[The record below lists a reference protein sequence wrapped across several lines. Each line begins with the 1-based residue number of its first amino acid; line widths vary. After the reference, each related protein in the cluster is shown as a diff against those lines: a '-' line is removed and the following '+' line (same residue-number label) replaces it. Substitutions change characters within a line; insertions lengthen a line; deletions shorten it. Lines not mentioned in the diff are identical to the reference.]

1 MCVEWV
7 YAAPRQGSSMANK
20 RILLVEPGYKN
31 KYPPLG
37 LMKIAQYHG
46 DRGKGDHVRFI
57 KGEDRSVMLEHW
69 DRIYITTLFSFE
81 FAKIAETIDF
91 AIDVVHGQTQRIF
104 VGGIAASLMHE
115 IFLKEPRWRGIRF
128 IKGLLDQPPAKALG
142 LSEDDGDFYANDLDG
157 TPIEDLIPD
166 YDIIGQISH
175 QYAVND
181 AYFAYASRGCIR
193 KCHFCGVPK
202 LEGMQRDA
210 TPLTKF
216 VHDVDAVYGQK
227 RDMILMDNNVVASTR
242 FKEIIAEIRDL
253 GFTPGAKLMRNNR
266 SVQRRVDFNQGVD
279 ARILSKDRMY
289 LRELS
294 SICLSPLRIAF
305 DHLGLK
311 GPYETSI
318 RYSHEFGLND
328 LSNYMLYNF
337 HDSPTDLFE
346 RMYLNVRLN
355 EELGIRI
362 YSFPMRFQPTNLPN
376 RTHVGDKWNRYYL
389 RSVQLILQA
398 THGVVSGEPDFYKAA
413 FGSTASEFDNILSRP
428 HHMIF
433 NRHWFERYEG
443 RGEFDDYQSAM
454 SRLSASEKAE
464 LLAFLSSRG
473 PSLFAQSLGELPQSL
488 QRVAR
493 FYIPMDR
500 ESELKVRGL
509 QQGRRKNEL
518 LADIRLTTE
527 EIVEDA
533 GLDEP
538 EADEACPAP
547 KRKRTKEAA

>member
-1 MCVEWV
+1 
-7 YAAPRQGSSMANK
+7 MANK
-20 RILLVEPGYKN
+20 RILLIEPGYKN
-31 KYPPLG
+31 KYPPIG

-46 DRGKGDHVRFI
+46 PRGKRDYVKFI
-57 KGEDRSVMLEHW
+57 KGVDRSVALEHW

-81 FAKIAETIDF
+81 YQKIGETVDF
-91 AIDVVHGQTQRIF
+91 AIEVAHGQTQRIF
-104 VGGIAASLMHE
+104 VGGIAASLMHDV
-115 IFLKEPRWRGIRF
+115 FLKESRWRGIRF
-128 IKGLLDQPPAKALG
+128 IKGLLDQAPSNALD
-142 LSEDDGDFYANDLDG
+142 LNADDGDFYADDTDG

-166 YDIIGQISH
+166 YDILDQISH
-175 QYAVND
+175 MYIYPVRD

-202 LEGMQRDA
+202 LEGAQRDA

-216 VHDVDAVYGQK
+216 VHDVDAVYGQQ

-253 GFTPGAKLMRNNR
+253 GFTPGAKLKRGNR
-266 SVQRRVDFNQGVD
+266 SVLRRVDFNQGVD

-318 RYSHEFGLND
+318 RFSHEFGLND

-337 HDSPTDLFE
+337 HDTPTDLFE

-362 YSFPMRFQPTNLPN
+362 YSFPMRYQPTNLPN
-376 RTHVGDKWNRYYL
+376 RTHIGDKWNRYYL

-398 THGVVSGEPDFYKAA
+398 THGVVSGEPEFYKAA

-433 NRHWFERYEG
+433 NRQWFERYEG
-443 RGEFDDYQSAM
+443 RGEFDDYQAAM
-454 SRLSASEKAE
+454 RRLSASEKAE

-473 PSLFAQSLGELPQSL
+473 PSLFEQSLGELPKGL
-488 QRVAR
+488 QGAAR
-493 FYIPMDR
+493 FYVPMAR
-500 ESELKVRGL
+500 EKELKVRSL
-509 QQGRRKNEL
+509 QQSRKKTDL
-518 LADIRLTTE
+518 YADIRLSAE

-538 EADEACPAP
+538 DTDELAAAP
-547 KRKRTKEAA
+547 KRKRSKEAA

>member
-1 MCVEWV
+1 
-7 YAAPRQGSSMANK
+7 MANK
-20 RILLVEPGYKN
+20 RILLIEPGYKN

-46 DRGKGDHVRFI
+46 PRGKRDNVKFV
-57 KGEDRSVMLEHW
+57 KGVDRSLLLEHW

-81 FAKIAETIDF
+81 YPKIAETIDF
-91 AIDVVHGQTQRIF
+91 AVELAHGQTQRIF

-115 IFLKEPRWRGIRF
+115 TFLKESRWRGIRF
-128 IKGLLDQPPAKALG
+128 IKGLLDGPPAKALG
-142 LSEDDGDFYANDLDG
+142 LSEYDGDFYAGDMDG
-157 TPIEDLIPD
+157 TPIEDLVPD
-166 YDIIGQISH
+166 YDILGH
-175 QYAVND
+175 TDYLYPVRD

-202 LEGMQRDA
+202 LEGAQRDA
-210 TPLTKF
+210 TPLTQF
-216 VHDVDAVYGQK
+216 VTDVDAIYGPR
-227 RDMILMDNNVVASTR
+227 RDLMLMDNNVVASSR

-253 GFTPGAKLMRNNR
+253 GFTPGAKLKRPGDR
-266 SVQRRVDFNQGVD
+266 GPGVIRRVDFNQGVD
-279 ARILSKDRMY
+279 ARILSKDKMY

-305 DHLGLK
+305 DHLGLR

-318 RYSHEFGLND
+318 RFAHEFGLND

-337 HDSPTDLFE
+337 HDSPADLFE

-362 YSFPMRFQPTNLPN
+362 YSFPMRFQPTNLPH
-376 RTHVGDKWNRYYL
+376 RTHVGEKWNRYYL
-389 RSVQLILQA
+389 RSVQIILQA

-413 FGSTASEFDNILSRP
+413 FGSTHAEFEEILSLP

-433 NRHWFERYEG
+433 NRQWFELYEG
-443 RGEFDDYQSAM
+443 RPQFDDYKAALGH
-454 SRLSASEKAE
+454 LSASEKTD
-464 LLAFLSSRG
+464 LLSFLSSRG
-473 PSLFAQSLGELPQSL
+473 PGQFEQSLPELPKNLRQ
-488 QRVAR
+488 VAR
-493 FYIPMDR
+493 FYVPMNR
-500 ESELKVRGL
+500 EEEMVIRRV

-518 LADIRLTTE
+518 KADIRLTDE

-533 GLDEP
+533 GLDQADEP
-538 EADEACPAP
+538 EVRPAT
-547 KRKRTKEAA
+547 KRKRAKEAA

>member
-1 MCVEWV
+1 
-7 YAAPRQGSSMANK
+7 MANK
-20 RILLVEPGYKN
+20 RILLIEPGYKN

-46 DRGKGDHVRFI
+46 PRGKRDHVKFI
-57 KGEDRSVMLEHW
+57 KGADRTVMLEHW
-69 DRIYITTLFSFE
+69 DRIYVTTLFSFE
-81 FAKIAETIDF
+81 FPKIAETIDF
-91 AIDVVHGQTQRIF
+91 AIDVAHGQTQRIF

-115 IFLKEPRWRGIRF
+115 LFLKEPRWRGIRF
-128 IKGLLDQPPAKALG
+128 IKGLLDQAPARALG
-142 LSEDDGDFYANDLDG
+142 LNEEDGDFYANDLDG

-166 YDIIGQISH
+166 YGILEQISKH
-175 QYAVND
+175 YVYPVRD

-202 LEGMQRDA
+202 LEGAQRDA

-216 VHDVDAVYGQK
+216 VQDVDAVYGPQ
-227 RDMILMDNNVVASTR
+227 RDMILMDNNVVASSR

-253 GFTPGAKLMRNNR
+253 GFTPAAKLVRGNDR
-266 SVQRRVDFNQGVD
+266 GVLRRVDFNQGVD

-318 RYSHEFGLND
+318 RYAHEFGLND

-362 YSFPMRFQPTNLPN
+362 YSFPMRYQPTNLPN
-376 RTHVGDKWNRYYL
+376 RTFVGEKWNRYYL
-389 RSVQLILQA
+389 RSVQLVLQA
-398 THGVVSGEPDFYKAA
+398 THGVVSGEPEFYKAA
-413 FGSTASEFDNILSRP
+413 FGSTAAEFDNILSRP

-433 NRHWFERYEG
+433 NRQWFERYEG
-443 RGEFDDYQSAM
+443 RGEFDDYQAAM
-454 SRLSASEKAE
+454 ARLSASEKAE

-473 PSLFAQSLGELPQSL
+473 PSQFEQSLSDLPKNL
-488 QRVAR
+488 QHVAR
-493 FYIPMDR
+493 FYVPMER
-500 ESELKVRGL
+500 ETELKVRSL
-509 QQGRRKNEL
+509 QQGRRKNEV
-518 LADIRLTTE
+518 LADIRLSNE

-538 EADEACPAP
+538 DADEPRPAP
-547 KRKRTKEAA
+547 KRKRAKEAA